1 MIPLILIA
9 KKDEEIKSF
18 LKNYI
23 VNNNF
28 TRDRIFEIYPLK
40 NEILISQIREIRKE
54 LMISSSLQRLFIIYN
69 FDKATME
76 AQNAFLKSLEEGAS
90 KNQFLLTVENQ
101 HLLQQTIR
109 SRSNLLNLRK
119 PEYNPKNNDKDILFL
134 KKLAGSTNFSFL
146 SDPTLERVSRE
157 EAINFINTLILYY
170 NLSLFFHPKYA
181 AVLKRALSLKS
192 LLESNNLNPQLCVD
206 NLLIF
211 IFKTFR
217 MKE

>member
-90 KNQFLLTVENQ
+90 KNQFLC
-101 HLLQQTIR
+101 
-109 SRSNLLNLRK
+109 
-119 PEYNPKNNDKDILFL
+119 PF
-134 KKLAGSTNFSFL
+134 
-146 SDPTLERVSRE
+146 
-157 EAINFINTLILYY
+157 
-170 NLSLFFHPKYA
+170 
-181 AVLKRALSLKS
+181 
-192 LLESNNLNPQLCVD
+192 
-206 NLLIF
+206 
-211 IFKTFR
+211 
-217 MKE
+217 MK